1 MFPQF
6 YENVLEFSLFN
17 VYAIMISMIVLGRNE
32 EVREGTSAMRR
43 ILGTRGSLRSTGV
56 RLSRVRDGRHGMTE
70 TPRNPGVRSLKHD
83 DLSLPEP
90 RRSNPSPEING
101 RQHKVCLTYIV
112 KL

>member
-1 MFPQF
+1 MGFCDCVDEERRGQGR
-6 YENVLEFSLFN
+6 
-17 VYAIMISMIVLGRNE
+17 YAGDEKAIGNTAVVE
-32 EVREGTSAMRR
+32 EHRC
-43 ILGTRGSLRSTGV
+43 
-56 RLSRVRDGRHGMTE
+56 LSERVRDGSHSMTE

-90 RRSNPSPEING
+90 GRSNPSPEING